1 MIRRLLSRTF
11 IKAEVSSYRS
21 LQKNITKVDYKVI
34 SICVIVAVAVTC
46 ERYFG
51 DYSFLGMLLH
61 DLELVRLSQAYDA
74 LMLTHADAQL
84 HRKLYWAI
92 NVIFFFF
99 VVPYVFIVYVLKEKL
114 TDYGL
119 GFRGALK
126 DYQLAILMLAI
137 MLPIIIYF
145 SGTKGF
151 LATYP
156 FYKPGEDESLYPN
169 FFIWESFYF
178 VQFVALEFFF
188 RGFIL
193 HGTKE
198 RFGFYAIFVMMIPYC
213 MIHFDKPMMETLAAI
228 IAGIVL
234 GIMSLRSKSI
244 WMGVFMHCCV
254 ALTMDLCVLYRT
266 GMLS

>member
-1 MIRRLLSRTF
+1 
-11 IKAEVSSYRS
+11 
-21 LQKNITKVDYKVI
+21 
-34 SICVIVAVAVTC
+34 
-46 ERYFG
+46 
-51 DYSFLGMLLH
+51 
-61 DLELVRLSQAYDA
+61 
-74 LMLTHADAQL
+74 
-84 HRKLYWAI
+84 
-92 NVIFFFF
+92 
-99 VVPYVFIVYVLKEKL
+99 
-114 TDYGL
+114 
-119 GFRGALK
+119 
-126 DYQLAILMLAI
+126 MLAI
-137 MLPIIIYF
+137 MFPLIIYF

-169 FFIWESFYF
+169 FIIWESFYF
-178 VQFVALEFFF
+178 LQFVALEFFF

-244 WMGVFMHCCV
+244 WMGVFIHCCV
-254 ALTMDLCVLYRT
+254 ALTMDLCVLYRKE
-266 GMLS
+266 MLW